1 MIKLIYAM
9 KNNLHKTLYLITMVM
24 FAVIAGACHKDK
36 KGAESAG
43 LTEVEVAE
51 PVVESVVT
59 HKTFPG
65 VVASNGSVDVV
76 ARVNGTLL
84 QQCFKDGDYVA
95 KGQVLYRIESTQYAN
110 AVKEAEAALA
120 TARSQ
125 AEYYRNQHAAMQK
138 ALESDAV
145 SKMNVLEAESNLRQ
159 AEASIKNALAS
170 LNDAKTQLGYCTV
183 KAPISGTVSAS
194 NVDVGA
200 YIGGAASP
208 SVLCKIVDNSDLK
221 VVFSIDDSQYQSLM
235 TSSSAASGKGPLF
248 SKVPILVSD
257 LPEASLTADLYYV
270 APTVETSTGTISLE
284 GKISDPSH
292 LLRDGMY
299 VTVDLPTGVV
309 PHALL
314 VRDASIGTDQ
324 LGKYLYLV
332 NDSDKVVYT
341 PIKVGSLYQD
351 TLRVVTDGV
360 TDGSRYVTK
369 ALLTVRN
376 GMKVKPVLNK

>member
-1 MIKLIYAM
+1 M
-9 KNNLHKTLYLITMVM
+9 KNVLGKALYVIVIMFPVIT
-24 FAVIAGACHKDK
+24 GACHKDK
-36 KGAESAG
+36 KGVEPGQAA
-43 LTEVEVAE
+43 EVEVAK
-51 PVVESVVT
+51 PVIESVVT

-84 QQCFKDGDYVA
+84 QQCFKDGDYVE

-110 AVKEAEAALA
+110 AVKEAEASLA

-159 AEASIKNALAS
+159 AEASIKNALAALS
-170 LNDAKTQLGYCTV
+170 DARTQLEYCIV

-194 NVDVGA
+194 SVDVGT
-200 YIGGAASP
+200 YIGGAATP
-208 SVLCKIVDNSDLK
+208 SVLCKIVDNSNLK
-221 VVFSIDDSQYQSLM
+221 VVFSIDDSQYQTLM
-235 TSSSAASGKGPLF
+235 TSSAASSGKGALF
-248 SKVPILVSD
+248 SDVPIVVSD
-257 LPEASLTADLYYV
+257 LPDASLRADLYYV
-270 APTVETSTGTISLE
+270 SPTVDTSTGTISLE

-324 LGKYLYLV
+324 LGKYLYVV

-341 PIKVGSLYQD
+341 PVKVGALYQD
-351 TLRVVTDGV
+351 TLRVVTDGI
-360 TDGSRYVTK
+360 DDDSRYVTK